1 MKSER
6 PAENNPGDFASVSF
20 VTGDVTNDGSAILL
34 RVQTED
40 NGCVHLRLP
49 TVDLQ
54 HVVSLLLTL
63 GGKAAL
69 NGRFAASSETFWVRP
84 LPMHG
89 VTLGVDDDTAVLTI
103 EVGAA
108 VLSFS
113 LSPGCMAEIGR
124 TIMTLTAPGQAN

>member
-1 MKSER
+1 MTNQP
-6 PAENNPGDFASVSF
+6 PAKDKQETSACVSF
-20 VTGDVTNDGSAILL
+20 ITGEVAKDGSSIFL
-34 RVQTED
+34 RVQTEQD
-40 NGCVHLRLP
+40 GCVNLRVP

-54 HVVSLLLTL
+54 HIVTLLLLL

-69 NGRFAASSETFWVRP
+69 NGRFSASSETFWTRP

-89 VTLGVDDDTAVLTI
+89 ATISVDEDTAVLTV

-113 LSPGCMAEIGR
+113 LTPGCMAEIGR
-124 TIMTLTAPGQAN
+124 TIMTLTAPGRPN

>member
-6 PAENNPGDFASVSF
+6 TAADSQDRFDSVSF
-20 VTGDVTNDGSAILL
+20 VTGEVTKDGRSILL
-34 RVQTED
+34 RVQTEHGERV
-40 NGCVHLRLP
+40 NLSVP

-54 HVVSLLLTL
+54 HVITLLLLL

-69 NGRFAASSETFWVRP
+69 NGQFAASSETFWARP
-84 LPMHG
+84 LPLHG

-103 EVGAA
+103 EVGAT

-113 LSPGCMAEIGR
+113 LTAGSMAEIGR
-124 TIMTLTAPGQAN
+124 TIMTLTAPDQAN

>member
-1 MKSER
+1 NSQR
-6 PAENNPGDFASVSF
+6 PPGDGDDDFASVSF
-20 VTGDVTNDGSAILL
+20 MTGEVTKDGSSILL

-40 NGCVHLRLP
+40 DGRVNLRVP

-54 HVVSLLLTL
+54 HIVTLLLLL

-69 NGRFAASSETFWVRP
+69 NGRFSASSETFWTRP

-89 VTLGVDDDTAVLTI
+89 ATISVDEDTAVLTI

-113 LSPGCMAEIGR
+113 LTPGCMAEIGR
-124 TIMTLTAPGQAN
+124 TIMTLTAPGQPN

>member
-1 MKSER
+1 MRSED
-6 PAENNPGDFASVSF
+6 PTDTKQGDFASVSF
-20 VTGDVTNDGSAILL
+20 ITGEVTKDGSSILL
-34 RVQTED
+34 RVQTEHD
-40 NGCVHLRLP
+40 GCVNFRVP

-54 HVVSLLLTL
+54 HIVTLLLLL

-69 NGRFAASSETFWVRP
+69 NGRFSASSETFWTRP

-89 VTLGVDDDTAVLTI
+89 ATISVDEDTAVLTI

-113 LSPGCMAEIGR
+113 LTPACMAEIGR
-124 TIMTLTAPGQAN
+124 TIMTLTAPGQPN

>member
-1 MKSER
+1 M
-6 PAENNPGDFASVSF
+6 
-20 VTGDVTNDGSAILL
+20 
-34 RVQTED
+34 
-40 NGCVHLRLP
+40 P

-54 HVVSLLLTL
+54 HIVTLLLLL

-69 NGRFAASSETFWVRP
+69 NGRFSASSETFWTRP

-89 VTLGVDDDTAVLTI
+89 ATISVDEDTAVLTI

-113 LSPGCMAEIGR
+113 LTPACMAEIGR
-124 TIMTLTAPGQAN
+124 TIMTLTAPGNRTDVLLFKSVTF